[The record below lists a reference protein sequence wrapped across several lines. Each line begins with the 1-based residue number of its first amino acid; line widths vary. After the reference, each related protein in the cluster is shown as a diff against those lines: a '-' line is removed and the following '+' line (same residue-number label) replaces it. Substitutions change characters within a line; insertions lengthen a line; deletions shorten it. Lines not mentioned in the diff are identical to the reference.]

1 MQKIWMLSLALF
13 ALPLSWWGYRP
24 VPVAP
29 PAEIICHGP
38 GFDRGGHEAMVALA
52 AQPAFAALHPT
63 PLAGN
68 FKPGAAAEEITYK
81 TPDGQTAKAWE
92 WKAKKKSK
100 IYLLVIHEWW
110 GLNDQIKQEA
120 QKLYADLGEKVNVLA
135 LDLYDGKVATT
146 REDAS
151 KYIQALNKDRG
162 DAIVKGA
169 LEHAGKKAKIL
180 TIGWCMGG
188 GWSLQASLLAGAQ
201 GQGCVIYYG
210 RPEKDIN
217 KLKAL
222 NAEVLGIFGSQDK
235 GIPVAAAEELDKS
248 LKSLG
253 KKMTYKVFDADHGF
267 ANPSNPRFNKEATE
281 EAYKMTLAFF
291 KDKI

>member
-24 VPVAP
+24 AP
-29 PAEIICHGP
+29 PEEIICHGP
-38 GFDRGGHEAMVALA
+38 DFDQGGHAAMRALA
-52 AQPAFAALHPT
+52 AQPAFAYLHPQ
-63 PLAGN
+63 PV
-68 FKPGAAAEEITYK
+68 AAQFAPVAEAAEITYK

-100 IYLLVIHEWW
+100 LHLLVIHEWW
-110 GLNDQIKQEA
+110 GLNEQIKQEA
-120 QKLYADLGEKVNVLA
+120 QKLYTDLDGKVNVIA

-146 REDAS
+146 REDAT
-151 KYIQALNKDRG
+151 KYIQGLNKDRG

-188 GWSLQASLLAGAQ
+188 SWSLQASLLAGAQ

-210 RPEKDIN
+210 RPEKDVN
-217 KLKAL
+217 KLKTL
-222 NAEVLGIFGSQDK
+222 NADVLGIFGSQDK
-235 GIPVAAAEELDKS
+235 GIPVAVAEELDKS
-248 LKSLG
+248 LKSVG

-267 ANPSNPRFNKEATE
+267 ANPSNPRYNKEATE
-281 EAYKMTLAFF
+281 EAYKMTLAFL
-291 KDKI
+291 KEKM